1 MDMSNITQKEIAA
14 YLSISQGLVSDVL
27 TGRRKV
33 TTPLHRKIM
42 EMSKEHGYEANHAAR
57 SLRTG
62 RQRAWNVV
70 FTSFVALADFNRS
83 IIQGIAKVALEQGFS
98 ISISTLDDVMG
109 VDGFVRGLREKR
121 FDGVFILEDIRKVK
135 DQLDYIVDLDVSSV
149 IVNCPLLDER
159 FSCVYSDGA
168 EGVYRATRHLIEDCG
183 RRKVSAFFYADDSA
197 LMEDRYRGFLQAH
210 KDLGV
215 MPGPKFRRPE
225 YSPELGYEGFGETSK
240 ALLRE
245 HCGEFDAV
253 VCPGDYLAVNV
264 MSALIDLGLQ
274 VPKDVSVVGFDD
286 LPLASTV
293 RPQLTTVACD
303 GIAMGAAAA
312 QVMVESISHPEL
324 REVKHVKIPTSLVL
338 RQSSFPQ
345 KKTVKKDGSR

>member
-1 MDMSNITQKEIAA
+1 MKTKRIMSNITQKEIADH
-14 YLSISQGLVSDVL
+14 LSISQGLVSDVL

-42 EMSKEHGYEANHAAR
+42 AMSKEYSYEPNHAAR

-62 RQRAWNVV
+62 RQKAWNILL
-70 FTSFVALADFNRS
+70 TSFVALADFNRS

-98 ISISTLDDVMG
+98 ISISTLNDVMG

-135 DQLDYIVDLDVSSV
+135 EQLDNIVDLDVSAV
-149 IVNCPLLDER
+149 IVNCPLMDER
-159 FSCVYSDGA
+159 FNCVYSDGA
-168 EGVYRATRHLIEDCG
+168 EGIYRATRHLIEDCG

-197 LMEDRYRGFLQAH
+197 LMQDRYRGFLQAH

-215 MPGPKFRRPE
+215 VPGPEFRRPD

-245 HCGEFDAV
+245 HYGEFDAV

-264 MSALIDLGLQ
+264 MSALMDLGLK
-274 VPKDVSVVGFDD
+274 VPEEVSVVGFDD
-286 LPLASTV
+286 LPLATAV

-303 GIAMGAAAA
+303 GIVMGETAARIL
-312 QVMVESISHPEL
+312 VDRISHPDT
-324 REVKHVKIPTSLVL
+324 RDVKHIKIPTKIVI
-338 RQSSFPQ
+338 RKSSFHSCNIR
-345 KKTVKKDGSR
+345 V

>member
-1 MDMSNITQKEIAA
+1 MGNITQKEIAA
-14 YLSISQGLVSDVL
+14 HLSISQGLVSDVL

-42 EMSKEHGYEANHAAR
+42 DVSREHGYEANHAAR

-83 IIQGIAKVALEQGFS
+83 IIQGIAKVALEYGFS

-135 DQLDYIVDLDVSSV
+135 EQLDYIVDLDVSSV

-168 EGVYRATRHLIEDCG
+168 EGVYRATRHLIQDCG
-183 RRKVSAFFYADDSA
+183 RRRVSAFFYDDDSA

-210 KDLGV
+210 DELGV
-215 MPGPKFRRPE
+215 EPGPKFRRPA
-225 YSPELGYEGFGETSK
+225 YIPELGYEGFGETSI

-245 HCGEFDAV
+245 HYGEFDAV

-264 MSALIDLGLQ
+264 MSALIDLGLR
-274 VPKDVSVVGFDD
+274 VPRDVSVVGFDD
-286 LPLASTV
+286 LPLASAV

-303 GIAMGAAAA
+303 GIAMGTAAA
-312 QVMVESISHPEL
+312 QVMVESILHPES
-324 REVKHVKIPTSLVL
+324 RKVKHVKIPTSLLV
-338 RQSSFPQ
+338 RQSSFPKNEIFVQ
-345 KKTVKKDGSR
+345 DQSA